1 MLNTSLNM
9 YTQKSDYTFQVTVI
23 ALYDYKA
30 QLTDE
35 LSFCKHAIITNVT
48 IPENSEGWWRG
59 DYGGKKQHY
68 FPANYVKEIVE
79 PQDNGD
85 DAVSTIRITYLF
97 DSQRPNKFIFT
108 VFRFFPS
115 RPVGSQPC
123 HCGSDS

>member
-1 MLNTSLNM
+1 MKI
-9 YTQKSDYTFQVTVI
+9 YFQVTVI

-30 QLTDE
+30 QQTDE

-68 FPANYVKEIVE
+68 FPANYVREIDRID

-85 DAVSTIRITYLF
+85 DRVSTINLVL
-97 DSQRPNKFIFT
+97 N
-108 VFRFFPS
+108 
-115 RPVGSQPC
+115 
-123 HCGSDS
+123 